1 MVHIN
6 GGLAALFLTGD
17 RLNFQDSIFALQR
30 FWAKNGCVIV
40 QPYDMQLGAGTF
52 CPATFFSVLG
62 PKPARIGYVQ
72 PCRRPTDGRYGEN
85 PNRLGHYFQFQV
97 IIKPPPE
104 NIQDIYL
111 NSLRA
116 LGLAPQNHDVRLVH
130 DDWESPTL
138 GAAGVGWQ
146 VWLDGQ
152 EITQFTYFQ
161 QLGGVE
167 LDPVSVEITYGMERI
182 CNSVQGARSVYDL
195 DWGNDV
201 KYGDIYHEREVQ
213 FSKFSFEEANV
224 DSMRRLFDLFESECL
239 NLLERKLEQPAY
251 DFCIACS
258 HFFNILD
265 ARSAISVAER
275 VAYIARVRKMAKAC
289 ATMYCQRVAGE
300 QVRPSA
306 GSARP
311 V

>member
-1 MVHIN
+1 M
-6 GGLAALFLTGD
+6 D
-17 RLNFQDSIFALQR
+17 DMNFQDTIIALQS
-30 FWAKNGCVIV
+30 FWAECGCVIT

-62 PKPARIGYVQ
+62 PKPAKVGYVQ
-72 PCRRPTDGRYGEN
+72 ACRRPTDGRYGEN

-111 NSLRA
+111 DSLRA
-116 LGLAPQNHDVRLVH
+116 MGLEPKDHDVRLIH

-146 VWLDGQ
+146 VWSNGQ

-161 QLGGVE
+161 QIGGIE
-167 LDPVSVEITYGMERI
+167 LDPPSVEITYGLERI
-182 CNSVQGARSVYDL
+182 CASIQGVKSVYDL
-195 DWGNDV
+195 NFRDGV
-201 KYGDIYHEREVQ
+201 KYGDLYLDRERQ
-213 FSKFSFEEANV
+213 FSKFSFEAAGV
-224 DSMRRLFDLFESECL
+224 DSMRRLFDLYEAECL
-239 NLLERKLEQPAY
+239 ELLKRKLEQPAY

-258 HFFNILD
+258 HLFNVLD

-275 VAYIARVRKMAKAC
+275 VAYIARVRKMAKGC
-289 ATMYCQRVAGE
+289 ASVYCENLAGQSE
-300 QVRPSA
+300 
-306 GSARP
+306 
-311 V
+311 

>member
-1 MVHIN
+1 MR
-6 GGLAALFLTGD
+6 GGRFAVGMSPPPFSMD
-17 RLNFQDSIFALQR
+17 DMNFQDTIIALQS
-30 FWAKNGCVIV
+30 FWAECGCVIT

-62 PKPARIGYVQ
+62 PKPAKVGYVQ
-72 PCRRPTDGRYGEN
+72 ACRRPTDGRYGEN

-111 NSLRA
+111 DSLRA
-116 LGLAPQNHDVRLVH
+116 MGLEPKDHDVRLIH

-146 VWLDGQ
+146 VWSNGQ

-161 QLGGVE
+161 QIGGIE
-167 LDPVSVEITYGMERI
+167 LDPPSVEITYGLERI
-182 CNSVQGARSVYDL
+182 CASIQGVKSVYDL
-195 DWGNDV
+195 NFRDGV
-201 KYGDIYHEREVQ
+201 KYGDLYLDRERQ
-213 FSKFSFEEANV
+213 FSKFSFEAAGV
-224 DSMRRLFDLFESECL
+224 DSMRRLFDLYEAECL
-239 NLLERKLEQPAY
+239 ELLKRKLEQPAY

-258 HFFNILD
+258 HLFNVLD

-275 VAYIARVRKMAKAC
+275 VAYIARVRKMAKGC
-289 ATMYCQRVAGE
+289 ASVYCENLAGQSE
-300 QVRPSA
+300 
-306 GSARP
+306 
-311 V
+311 